1 MKTRNYEVE
10 LELKDLPFD
19 KFIKKITTIKNRL
32 ESLGG
37 SNFEV
42 GINVCGALYI
52 SYDERVVK

>member
-1 MKTRNYEVE
+1 MRSRNYEVE

-42 GINVCGALYI
+42 GINVYGVLYLT
-52 SYDERVVK
+52 YDERVVK